1 MKCVTLDGR
10 NYDGMLEGIRVY
22 YDGMSA
28 SKAREKGIKAA
39 LCKIY
44 HGEKVDVVYVDES
57 NTESPWYKKLRN
69 YWNKLRKEEVLA

>member
-1 MKCVTLDGR
+1 MKSIVLDGR

-22 YDGMSA
+22 YEGMSV

-44 HGEKVDVVYVDES
+44 AGEKVDVVYVDES
-57 NTESPWYKKLRN
+57 NTESPWHKKLRN
-69 YWNKLRKEEVLA
+69 CWNKLRKEEILA